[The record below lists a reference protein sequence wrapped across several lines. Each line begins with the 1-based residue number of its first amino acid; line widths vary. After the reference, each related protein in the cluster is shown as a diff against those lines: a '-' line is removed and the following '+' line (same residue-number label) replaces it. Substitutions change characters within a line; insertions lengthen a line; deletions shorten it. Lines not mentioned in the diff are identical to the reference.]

1 MMVNDACIVQRLI
14 TTRSTKMVLE
24 VRGATCSDDVMGV
37 MMQSRSWC
45 DDDDD
50 DDDKIKDDDD
60 NNHIRCDTA
69 SQHLSR
75 DQDMDRGDQVRM
87 IRYLDDDGDGDDD
100 GGDEYNNVIVMA
112 TYID

>member
-50 DDDKIKDDDD
+50 DDDKFKDDDD

-69 SQHLSR
+69 SQHLR
-75 DQDMDRGDQVRM
+75 WDQDMDRGDQVRM

-100 GGDEYNNVIVMA
+100 GGGE
-112 TYID
+112 

>member
-1 MMVNDACIVQRLI
+1 MMLI
-14 TTRSTKMVLE
+14 ARIKL
-24 VRGATCSDDVMGV
+24 RKGRHDSDDYTP
-37 MMQSRSWC
+37 
-45 DDDDD
+45 
-50 DDDKIKDDDD
+50 
-60 NNHIRCDTA
+60 RCDTA

-87 IRYLDDDGDGDDD
+87 VRYLDDDGDGDDD

>member
-50 DDDKIKDDDD
+50 DNDKFKDDAD

-87 IRYLDDDGDGDDD
+87 VRYLDDDGDGDDD

>member
-24 VRGATCSDDVMGV
+24 VRGATCSDDVMEV

-45 DDDDD
+45 DDDHV
-50 DDDKIKDDDD
+50 KFKDDDD

-87 IRYLDDDGDGDDD
+87 VRYLDDDGDGDDD

>member
-45 DDDDD
+45 DDDDN
-50 DDDKIKDDDD
+50 D

-100 GGDEYNNVIVMA
+100 GEYNNVIVMA